1 MQVTSIKVARFMAH
15 RKTLAAM
22 LLAFGLFAFPAQALA
37 QISCDNDGIPIEW
50 KLKKGVVQLK
60 DPRVR
65 DITGNNND
73 DRASVLGNPGIQNG
87 LGSPGLVT
95 VNSLGLGAFPD
106 EGLGFREI
114 EEEKRNVWKA
124 EYPKGMYEFANKN
137 DLILEIEVTV
147 IGGQASHIVVGPTS
161 SVAVSVEDAGIDAK
175 FYGGNP
181 KSLKQLRG
189 DLDFAVYNLFQL
201 STAGI
206 HRADISICVN
216 VRGTI

>member
-1 MQVTSIKVARFMAH
+1 MQVTSNTVESFMTH
-15 RKTLAAM
+15 GKTLAAM
-22 LLAFGLFAFPAQALA
+22 LLAFGLLVFPSPSLA
-37 QISCDNDGIPIEW
+37 QVSCDNDGIPVEW
-50 KLKKGVVQLK
+50 KLQRGVVQLK

-73 DRASVLGNPGIQNG
+73 DRATVLANPGVQNS

-95 VNSLGLGAFPD
+95 VNSLSLGNFPD

-114 EEEKRNVWKA
+114 EQEKRNVWSA
-124 EYPKGMYEFANKN
+124 RYPRGMYEFANKN
-137 DLILEIEVTV
+137 DLMLEIEVTV
-147 IGGQASHIVVGPTS
+147 IGGQASHVVVGPTS
-161 SVAVSVEDAGIDAK
+161 SVSMSVEDAGIDAK

-181 KSLKQLRG
+181 KSLKTLRG
-189 DLDFAVYNLFQL
+189 DLDFAVYDLFQL

>member
-1 MQVTSIKVARFMAH
+1 MQVTGNSAAIYKAQRE
-15 RKTLAAM
+15 TLAAT
-22 LLAFGLFAFPAQALA
+22 LLAFCLLLVSLPALA
-37 QISCDNDGIPIEW
+37 QVSCDNDGIPVEW
-50 KLKKGVVQLK
+50 KLKKGVLQLN

-65 DITGNNND
+65 DITGDND
-73 DRASVLGNPGIQNG
+73 RDRASQLANPGLQYG
-87 LGSPGLVT
+87 QGSPGLVT
-95 VNSLGLGAFPD
+95 VNGLGLGAFPD
-106 EGLGFREI
+106 EGLSFREI
-114 EEEKRNVWKA
+114 EEVKRNIWTA
-124 EYPKGMYEFANKN
+124 DYPRGMYEFANKN

-147 IGGQASHIVVGPTS
+147 IGGQASHVVVGPSS
-161 SVAVSVEDAGIDAK
+161 SVSMSVEDAGIKAK

-189 DLDFAVYNLFQL
+189 NLDFTVYDLFQL